1 MVVRPWFGK
10 LSRLSI
16 PYSTLVETV
25 ARQEGDEPAMVI
37 VADKLLGG
45 NVRTRLHGAKVFVPG
60 NTSSPPIEHL
70 AGPLLVVWSDNG
82 KLDAP
87 PPQGLL
93 DFLRS
98 FGVPEAAMKPQQ
110 LALPYL
116 NGNLPDRYGF
126 GYFWIA
132 DPSRSAPT
140 SSLSSPG

>member
-1 MVVRPWFGK
+1 MGK
-10 LSRLSI
+10 
-16 PYSTLVETV
+16 ST
-25 ARQEGDEPAMVI
+25 ARAAMVI
-37 VADKLLGG
+37 ASDKLIGG

-60 NTSSPPIEHL
+60 NSSSTIEHL

-82 KLDAP
+82 KLDSQP
-87 PPQGLL
+87 PEWLPDVLKSL
-93 DFLRS
+93 
-98 FGVPEAAMKPQQ
+98 GVPEAAMKPRQ

-116 NGNLPDRYGF
+116 NGDLPDRYGF